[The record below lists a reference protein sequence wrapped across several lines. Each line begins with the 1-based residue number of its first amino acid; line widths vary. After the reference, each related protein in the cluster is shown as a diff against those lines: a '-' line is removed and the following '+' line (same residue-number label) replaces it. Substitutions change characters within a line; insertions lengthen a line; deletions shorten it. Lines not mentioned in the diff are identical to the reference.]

1 MHVLFKTFTTE
12 KNNINYMLMRFEKK
26 SYLAPECEEI
36 ILLMMED
43 IAQNL
48 SGGSQSPVGG
58 SKGTEGTEEEDEL
71 EW

>member
-1 MHVLFKTFTTE
+1 
-12 KNNINYMLMRFEKK
+12 MLMRFEKK